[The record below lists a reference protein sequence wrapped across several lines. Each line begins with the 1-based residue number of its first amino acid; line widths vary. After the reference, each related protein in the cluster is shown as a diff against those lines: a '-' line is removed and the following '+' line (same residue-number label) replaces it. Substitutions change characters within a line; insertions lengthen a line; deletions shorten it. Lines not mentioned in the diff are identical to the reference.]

1 MAEYTILEQVKIR
14 LKQFHVE
21 SNETTSDIMVFDRK
35 EENPL
40 LEQLISQITTEI
52 QEKRMYPDDYTEED
66 IYKDMKRF
74 EGDIVNLV
82 VYDYSQ
88 AGESYMESYSENG
101 ISRQWKERDKLFY
114 KVKPIARIL

>member
-21 SNETTSDIMVFDRK
+21 SNETTSDIVVFDRK

-101 ISRQWKERDKLFY
+101 ISRQWKDRDKLFY

>member
-21 SNETTSDIMVFDRK
+21 SNETTSNIVVFDRA

-52 QEKRMYPDDYTEED
+52 QEKRMYPDNYTEED

-74 EGDIVNLV
+74 EGDIVNLA

-101 ISRQWKERDKLFY
+101 ISRQWKDRDKLFY

>member
-21 SNETTSDIMVFDRK
+21 SNETTSDIVVFDRA

-66 IYKDMKRF
+66 IYKDMKHF

-101 ISRQWKERDKLFY
+101 ISRQWKDRDKLFY

>member
-21 SNETTSDIMVFDRK
+21 SNETTSNIVVFDRA

-52 QEKRMYPDDYTEED
+52 QEKRMYPDNYTEED

-74 EGDIVNLV
+74 EGDIVNLA

-101 ISRQWKERDKLFY
+101 ISRQWEDRDKLFY

>member
-21 SNETTSDIMVFDRK
+21 SNETTSNIVVFDRA

-52 QEKRMYPDDYTEED
+52 QEKRMYPDNYTEED

-101 ISRQWKERDKLFY
+101 ISRQWKDRDKLFY

>member
-21 SNETTSDIMVFDRK
+21 SNETTSNIVVFDRA

-101 ISRQWKERDKLFY
+101 ISRQWKDRDKLFY